1 MYVKCMN
8 CRYASDFIG
17 NSCFCKIKTIECA
30 HAADTAGYVT
40 NSRKDD
46 FMDMELEKE
55 IELLEWQCDNALR
68 LRCPLVARKYQ
79 RMIDELAKESR
90 NRSMNDKKRKDE

>member
-1 MYVKCMN
+1 MQGQV
-8 CRYASDFIG
+8 DIG
-17 NSCFCKIKTIECA
+17 CA
-30 HAADTAGYVT
+30 RVTGMGEYVT
-40 NSRKDD
+40 NSRRNN

-55 IELLEWQCDNALR
+55 IELLEWQRDNALR

>member
-17 NSCFCKIKTIECA
+17 NSCFCKIKNHRVCA
-30 HAADTAGYVT
+30 CGRYGRT

>member
-1 MYVKCMN
+1 M
-8 CRYASDFIG
+8 
-17 NSCFCKIKTIECA
+17 
-30 HAADTAGYVT
+30 T
-40 NSRKDD
+40 NSRRNN

-55 IELLEWQCDNALR
+55 IELLEWQRDNALR

>member
-1 MYVKCMN
+1 
-8 CRYASDFIG
+8 
-17 NSCFCKIKTIECA
+17 
-30 HAADTAGYVT
+30 VT

>member
-1 MYVKCMN
+1 M
-8 CRYASDFIG
+8 
-17 NSCFCKIKTIECA
+17 
-30 HAADTAGYVT
+30 T

-55 IELLEWQCDNALR
+55 IELLEWQRDNALR

>member
-1 MYVKCMN
+1 
-8 CRYASDFIG
+8 
-17 NSCFCKIKTIECA
+17 
-30 HAADTAGYVT
+30 
-40 NSRKDD
+40 
-46 FMDMELEKE
+46 MDMELEKE

>member
-1 MYVKCMN
+1 MTGM
-8 CRYASDFIG
+8 G
-17 NSCFCKIKTIECA
+17 E
-30 HAADTAGYVT
+30 YVT

>member
-1 MYVKCMN
+1 
-8 CRYASDFIG
+8 
-17 NSCFCKIKTIECA
+17 
-30 HAADTAGYVT
+30 
-40 NSRKDD
+40 
-46 FMDMELEKE
+46 MDIELEKK

-90 NRSMNDKKRKDE
+90 NRSMNDKMYKR